1 MFNHKQIYQSDVQLA
16 LSEDLRDK
24 DLSDGIIKDQIV
36 TAFLKAK
43 DGGLFCG
50 QDWFE
55 ESFKQIDKNIEIKWK
70 FKDGDFFKNEDEIVE
85 IKGNVN
91 SILKSERTAINFVQF
106 LSGISTNTQKKV
118 SLLQNKKIEL
128 LDTRKTIPGLRYAQ
142 KYATKIGGARNHR
155 FGLYDA
161 VMIKENHISMF
172 NSLDE
177 LALDD
182 IDRGKFL
189 EIEVDSLNKIELAL
203 NHSPDV
209 IMFDNFSIDD
219 IKKGIDIVGKRSKIE
234 VSGILNMQ
242 QFKEISKLNIH
253 FISLGELTKNIKSID
268 FSLLLK
274 YS

>member
-43 DGGLFCG
+43 DDGLFCG

-70 FKDGDFFKNEDEIVE
+70 LNDGDFFKNGEEIVQ
-85 IKGNVN
+85 IKGNIN

-177 LALDD
+177 LALDG

-189 EIEVDSLNKIELAL
+189 EIEVDSLNKIEPAL

-209 IMFDNFSIDD
+209 IMFDNFSIED
-219 IKKGIDIVGKRSKIE
+219 IKKGIDIVGNRSKIE
-234 VSGILNMQ
+234 VSGILDMK
-242 QFKEISKLNIH
+242 QFKEVSKLNIH

-274 YS
+274 

>member
-43 DGGLFCG
+43 DDGLFCG

-85 IKGNVN
+85 IQGNVN

-234 VSGILNMQ
+234 VSGILNMH

-268 FSLLLK
+268 FSLLLR
-274 YS
+274 

>member
-1 MFNHKQIYQSDVQLA
+1 MSDHTQIYQSNVRLA
-16 LSEDLRDK
+16 LSEDLGDR
-24 DLSDGIIKDQIV
+24 DLSEGIIRDQIV

-43 DGGLFCG
+43 DEGLFCG
-50 QDWFE
+50 RDWFE
-55 ESFKQIDKNIEIKWK
+55 ESFKQIDKNIEFRWK
-70 FKDGDFFKNEDEIVE
+70 IKDGDFFKNGDEIVE
-85 IKGNVN
+85 IKGNIN

-106 LSGISTNTQKKV
+106 LSGISTNTRKKV
-118 SLLQNKKIEL
+118 NLLQNKKIEL
-128 LDTRKTIPGLRYAQ
+128 LDTRKTIPGLRYSQ
-142 KYATKIGGARNHR
+142 KYATRIGGAHNHR

-177 LALDD
+177 LELDN

-189 EIEVDSLNKIELAL
+189 EIEVDALNKIEPAL

-209 IMFDNFSIDD
+209 IMFDNFSIED
-219 IKKGIDIVGKRSKIE
+219 IKKGIDIVGNRSKIE

-242 QFKEISKLNIH
+242 HFEEVSKLNIH

-274 YS
+274 SL

>member
-43 DGGLFCG
+43 DDGLICG

-70 FKDGDFFKNEDEIVE
+70 FKDGDFFENEDEIVE
-85 IKGNVN
+85 IQGNIN

-219 IKKGIDIVGKRSKIE
+219 IKKGIDIIGKRSKIE

-274 YS
+274 YP

>member
-1 MFNHKQIYQSDVQLA
+1 
-16 LSEDLRDK
+16 
-24 DLSDGIIKDQIV
+24 
-36 TAFLKAK
+36 
-43 DGGLFCG
+43 
-50 QDWFE
+50 
-55 ESFKQIDKNIEIKWK
+55 
-70 FKDGDFFKNEDEIVE
+70 
-85 IKGNVN
+85 
-91 SILKSERTAINFVQF
+91 
-106 LSGISTNTQKKV
+106 
-118 SLLQNKKIEL
+118 
-128 LDTRKTIPGLRYAQ
+128 
-142 KYATKIGGARNHR
+142 
-155 FGLYDA
+155 
-161 VMIKENHISMF
+161 MIKENHITMF

-219 IKKGIDIVGKRSKIE
+219 IKKGIDIIGKRSKIE

-274 YS
+274 HP

>member
-1 MFNHKQIYQSDVQLA
+1 MFNHKKIYQSDVRLA
-16 LSEDLRDK
+16 LSEDLGEK
-24 DLSDGIIKDQIV
+24 NLSDGIIRDQIV

-43 DGGLFCG
+43 EDGLFCG
-50 QDWFE
+50 RDWFE

-70 FKDGDFFKNEDEIVE
+70 LNDGDFFKNGEEIVQ
-85 IKGNVN
+85 IKGNIN

-106 LSGISTNTQKKV
+106 LSGISTNTQKKI

-161 VMIKENHISMF
+161 VMIKENHISIF

-177 LALDD
+177 LALDG

-189 EIEVDSLNKIELAL
+189 EIEVDSLNKIEPAL

-209 IMFDNFSIDD
+209 IMFDNFSIND
-219 IKKGIDIVGKRSKIE
+219 IKKGIDIVGNRSKIE
-234 VSGILNMQ
+234 VSGILDMK
-242 QFKEISKLNIH
+242 QFKEVSKLNIH

-274 YS
+274 

>member
-1 MFNHKQIYQSDVQLA
+1 MSDHTQIYQSNVRLA
-16 LSEDLRDK
+16 LSEDLGDR
-24 DLSDGIIKDQIV
+24 DLSEGIIRDQIV

-43 DGGLFCG
+43 DEGLFCG
-50 QDWFE
+50 RDWFE
-55 ESFKQIDKNIEIKWK
+55 ESFKQIDKNIEFRWK
-70 FKDGDFFKNEDEIVE
+70 IKDGDFFKNGDEIVE
-85 IKGNVN
+85 IKGNIN

-219 IKKGIDIVGKRSKIE
+219 IKKGIDIVGNKSKIE

-242 QFKEISKLNIH
+242 QFKEVSKLNIH
-253 FISLGELTKNIKSID
+253 YISLGELTKNIKSID

-274 YS
+274 YL

>member
-1 MFNHKQIYQSDVQLA
+1 MSDHTQIYQSNVRLA
-16 LSEDLRDK
+16 LSEDLGDR
-24 DLSDGIIKDQIV
+24 DLSEGIIRDQIV

-43 DGGLFCG
+43 DEGLFCG
-50 QDWFE
+50 RDWFE
-55 ESFKQIDKNIEIKWK
+55 ESFKQIDKNIEFRWK
-70 FKDGDFFKNEDEIVE
+70 IKDGDFFKNGDEIVE
-85 IKGNVN
+85 IKGNIN

-118 SLLQNKKIEL
+118 NLLQNKKIEL

-274 YS
+274 CL

>member
-1 MFNHKQIYQSDVQLA
+1 MSDHTQIYQSNVRLA
-16 LSEDLRDK
+16 LSEDLGDR
-24 DLSDGIIKDQIV
+24 DLSEGIIRDQIV

-43 DGGLFCG
+43 DEGLFCG
-50 QDWFE
+50 RDWFE
-55 ESFKQIDKNIEIKWK
+55 ESFKQIDKNIEFRWK
-70 FKDGDFFKNEDEIVE
+70 IKDGDFFKNGDEIVE
-85 IKGNVN
+85 IKGNIN

-118 SLLQNKKIEL
+118 NLLQNKKIEL
-128 LDTRKTIPGLRYAQ
+128 LDTRKTIPGLRYSQ
-142 KYATKIGGARNHR
+142 KYATRIGGARNHR

-177 LALDD
+177 LELDN

-189 EIEVDSLNKIELAL
+189 EIEVDALNKIEPAL

-209 IMFDNFSIDD
+209 IMFDNLSIED
-219 IKKGIDIVGKRSKIE
+219 IKKGIDIVGNRSKIE

-242 QFKEISKLNIH
+242 HFEEVSKLNIH

-274 YS
+274 SL

>member
-1 MFNHKQIYQSDVQLA
+1 LFDHVKIYQSDVQLA
-16 LSEDLRDK
+16 LSEDLGDK
-24 DLSDGIIKDQIV
+24 DLSDGIIKDQTV

-43 DGGLFCG
+43 DDGLFCG

-55 ESFKQIDKNIEIKWK
+55 ESFKQIDKNIEINWK

-172 NSLDE
+172 DSLDE

-219 IKKGIDIVGKRSKIE
+219 IKKGIDIVGNKSKIE

-242 QFKEISKLNIH
+242 QFKEVSKLNIH
-253 FISLGELTKNIKSID
+253 YISLGELTKNIKSID

-274 YS
+274 YL